1 MEAASK
7 GIKEVLSA
15 LETHAVVADALLFYV
30 KELEDD
36 YRSQQDIV
44 LFVFAVK
51 SFFCWHRAPELLE
64 NHEEV
69 ERVRAAWA
77 ADNEKVYLSWLSS
90 LKDDPQ
96 DLKWAKWTYQAKNSI
111 LQEFLKADHNRV
123 DLDVIA
129 NAKADGLAFHTTTKS
144 DENMIVYSAL
154 S

>member
-1 MEAASK
+1 MEEASK

-15 LETHAVVADALLFYV
+15 LETQPNVADALLFYV
-30 KELEDD
+30 KPLEDD
-36 YRSQQDIV
+36 YRKQQDII

-51 SFFCWHRAPELLE
+51 SFFCWHRAPELLDS
-64 NHEEV
+64 HEEV

-77 ADNEKVYLSWLSS
+77 ADNERVYLNWLSS
-90 LKDDPQ
+90 LKDDSQ

-111 LQEFLKADHNRV
+111 LQEFLKGDHNRV

-144 DENMIVYSAL
+144 DENVIVYSAI

>member
-36 YRSQQDIV
+36 YRKQQDIV

-129 NAKADGLAFHTTTKS
+129 NAKADGLAFHTMTKS